1 MVLKNH
7 FFRIGM
13 WNSRPPPPSWKKN
26 ILNFHF
32 DYLNTRL
39 TCSAGRMRFSRIIP
53 SSIGQEHIPT
63 SEGRQPLLQ
72 PIFTPGIRCLRIH
85 CGSVMVSKF
94 TTLWRSGVPCLGLS
108 HYRLTI
114 FPRVDVITHNLH
126 ALHCTGPT
134 IFLCNTYCTLARFGF
149 IVVTWW
155 HYRTFLVQSS
165 TTVL

>member
-1 MVLKNH
+1 MALTSV
-7 FFRIGM
+7 
-13 WNSRPPPPSWKKN
+13 S
-26 ILNFHF
+26 LNCLFI
-32 DYLNTRL
+32 

-53 SSIGQEHIPT
+53 SSIGQDHIPT

-94 TTLWRSGVPCLGLS
+94 TTLWRSGVPCLALS

-114 FPRVDVITHNLH
+114 FPRVKTGWMLLPTIVMRY
-126 ALHCTGPT
+126 TGPT
-134 IFLCNTYCTLARFGF
+134 IFLCNTYFTLTRFGL

-155 HYRTFLVQSS
+155 HCRTFFGPIIYTSESVKKGRYSLD
-165 TTVL
+165 TKDTILFITPLMH